1 MERYVRSNVYHS
13 NKTSVSAATVAGL
26 TVDLPS
32 PDSGIGAE
40 AVTPRD
46 QTAIQQVGVPLNHT
60 IYFILKGHIS
70 F

>member
-13 NKTSVSAATVAGL
+13 NKTAVSAATVAGL

-46 QTAIQQVGVPLNHT
+46 QTAIQQVSTCPQARHETTQLT
-60 IYFILKGHIS
+60 
-70 F
+70 